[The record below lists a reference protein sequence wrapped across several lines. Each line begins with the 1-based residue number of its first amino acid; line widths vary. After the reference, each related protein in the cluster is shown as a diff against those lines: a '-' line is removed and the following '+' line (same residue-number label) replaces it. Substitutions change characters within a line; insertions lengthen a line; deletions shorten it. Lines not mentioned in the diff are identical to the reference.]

1 VTATATRSALDA
13 PLDDAHEARVPPEVR
28 GRGRDDVRLLVSEGE
43 DRVTHARFADLPR
56 FLRAGDAVVV
66 NNSATIPAAIA
77 AVLPDGAPIRVHFST
92 ELPGGFWLV
101 EARTPDGVTTAPFT
115 ADLTGTAVELAGGGG
130 IVVLDRFAD
139 SQRLWLAAV
148 HLRPDVVGYLMRHG
162 EPIRYRH
169 APDPWP
175 LDAYQQV
182 FGTVPGSAEMP
193 SASRPFTPEVV
204 VDLARRGIT
213 ITPILLHAGVSSL
226 EAHEAPYPERYR
238 VPAATAAHLNAVHA
252 AGGRVV
258 AIGTTAVRA
267 LETTVDDRGVVHPGE
282 GWTDVVVTPERGVRA
297 VDGLVTGWHEPQ
309 ASHLL
314 MLEAVA
320 GRRALELAYGEARM
334 QGYRWHEFGDS
345 HLLLPDRL
353 LPDRLLPD
361 RLLPDRL
368 LPDRLLPD
376 RGRAR

>member
-1 VTATATRSALDA
+1 VTVATGSGATVSGMTATTVSALDA
-13 PLDDAHEARVPPEVR
+13 PLDAAHEARVPPEVR

-43 DRVTHARFADLPR
+43 DRVTHARFADLTR

-77 AVLPDGAPIRVHFST
+77 AVLPDGSPIRVHFST

-101 EARTPDGVTTAPFT
+101 EPRTPDGVTTAPFS
-115 ADLTGTAVELAGGGG
+115 ADLTGVSVELAGGGR
-130 IVVLDRFAD
+130 VVMLDRFAD

-148 HLRPDVVGYLMRHG
+148 HLRPDVVRYLMRHG

-193 SASRPFTPEVV
+193 SASRPFTPDVV

-213 ITPILLHAGVSSL
+213 IAPILLHAGVSSL

-238 VPAATAAHLNAVHA
+238 VPGATAAHVNAVHA

-297 VDGLVTGWHEPQ
+297 VDGLVTGWHEPE

-320 GRRALELAYGEARM
+320 GRRALEVAYAEARM
-334 QGYRWHEFGDS
+334 QGYLWHEFGDS

-353 LPDRLLPD
+353 LPDRLLAD
-361 RLLPDRL
+361 RD
-368 LPDRLLPD
+368 
-376 RGRAR
+376 RAR